1 MRPAPSADDARAIDT
16 RNGAGRR
23 VDVAK
28 DVTRVR
34 HFVGLGEEVLAAED
48 RGEAAV
54 AHEADLLKVLCE
66 RAARKRLADAAR
78 TGRGRP
84 AARGR
89 KETTSRC
96 QRVSQFGG
104 VGYSL
109 RCPS

>member
-34 HFVGLGEEVLAAED
+34 QFVGLGEEVLAAED

-54 AHEADLLKVLCE
+54 AHEADLLKAL
-66 RAARKRLADAAR
+66 RAPGAGSASHDAGRATAYLANARD
-78 TGRGRP
+78 
-84 AARGR
+84 
-89 KETTSRC
+89 
-96 QRVSQFGG
+96 
-104 VGYSL
+104 Y
-109 RCPS
+109 